1 MKKIMV
7 GNHAVSWGVML
18 ARAEVIPAY
27 PITPQTSI
35 VEELAVLCADERLRA
50 KFSPVESE
58 HSAMACSIGASAAG
72 VRTFTATSSQG
83 LALMHEM
90 LHWAAG
96 ARLPIVMA
104 NVNRALGSPFNI
116 WGEQSDSLAQ
126 RDTGWLQFY
135 CENNQEVLDT
145 VIQSFKIAEEVLL
158 PVMLVLDAFT
168 LSHTAEA
175 VDIPE
180 QSLVDSFL
188 PRYRPQ
194 LQLDPKNPRSF
205 GCLAPPEYLMEFRY
219 KMQQAML
226 QAKDVSRRVDEEFGR
241 VLGRKYGLVEPYRC
255 EGADLILVTSGS
267 VAGTARVAVDGLR
280 ERGRKVGLVKVRL
293 FRPFPK
299 EELLEVVG
307 ETEKIAVLD
316 RSLSLGLG
324 GIFAHEIRA
333 AFSNEKDRPPIY
345 SYITGLGGRDVTMQM
360 FNEVFYRTYELPE
373 PPQQSLWVGLRSGS

>member
-35 VEELAVLCADERLRA
+35 VEELSVLCADERLRA
-50 KFSPVESE
+50 KFIPVESE
-58 HSAMACSIGASAAG
+58 HSAMACCVGASAAG
-72 VRTFTATSSQG
+72 VRAFTATSSQG

-116 WGEQSDSLAQ
+116 WGEQSDSLSQ
-126 RDTGWLQFY
+126 RDTGWLQLY

-180 QSLVDSFL
+180 QSLVDGFL
-188 PRYRPQ
+188 PRYQAKLR
-194 LQLDPKNPRSF
+194 LDPKDPRSF

-219 KMQQAML
+219 KMQQSML
-226 QAKDVSRRVDEEFGR
+226 EAKEVCRRVDEEFSR
-241 VLGRKYGLVEPYRC
+241 TFSRKYGLIEAYRC

-267 VAGTARVAVDGLR
+267 VAGTARVAVDALR
-280 ERGRKVGLVKVRL
+280 EKGRKVGLVKVRL

-299 EELLEVVG
+299 DELLEVVRD
-307 ETEKIAVLD
+307 TEKVAVLD
-316 RSLSLGLG
+316 RSLSLGIG
-324 GIFAHEIRA
+324 GFFAHEIRA
-333 AFSNEKDRPPIY
+333 AFCNEKKHPPIF

-360 FNEVFYRTYELPE
+360 LNDVFYQTYERSKPPE
-373 PPQQSLWVGLRSGS
+373 QSAWIGMRS

>member
-27 PITPQTSI
+27 PITPQTTI
-35 VEELAVLCADERLRA
+35 VEELAVLCAEERLRA
-50 KFSPVESE
+50 KFIPVESE

-72 VRTFTATSSQG
+72 VRAFTATSSQG

-116 WGEQSDSLAQ
+116 WGEQSDSLSQ
-126 RDTGWLQFY
+126 RDTGWLQLY

-145 VIQSFKIAEEVLL
+145 VLQSFKIAEEVLL
-158 PVMLVLDAFT
+158 PVMLVLDAYV

-180 QSLVDSFL
+180 QSLVDQFL
-188 PRYRPQ
+188 PRYQPKLR
-194 LQLDPKNPRSF
+194 LDPKEPHSF
-205 GCLAPPEYLMEFRY
+205 GCVSPPEYLMEFRY

-226 QAKDVSRRVDEEFGR
+226 EAKEVSRRVDEEFGR
-241 VLGRKYGLVEPYRC
+241 TFGRNYGLIEPYRC

-267 VAGTARVAVDGLR
+267 VAGTARVAVDALR
-280 ERGRKVGLVKVRL
+280 EKGRKVGLVKIRL

-307 ETEKIAVLD
+307 DVETVAVLD
-316 RSLSLGLG
+316 RSLSLGIG

-333 AFSNEKDRPPIY
+333 AFSNEKKHPPIF
-345 SYITGLGGRDVTMQM
+345 SYITGLGGRDITMQTL
-360 FNEVFYRTYELPE
+360 NDVFYQTYERSE
-373 PPQQSLWVGLRSGS
+373 PPEQSAWIGLRQ

>member
-18 ARAEVIPAY
+18 ARAEVISAY
-27 PITPQTSI
+27 PITPQTTI
-35 VEELAVLCADERLRA
+35 VEELSVLCADGRLKAR
-50 KFSPVESE
+50 FIPVESE
-58 HSAMACSIGASAAG
+58 HSAMACCIGASAAG

-90 LHWAAG
+90 LHWASG

-126 RDTGWLQFY
+126 RDTGWLQLY

-145 VIQSFKIAEEVLL
+145 VIQAFKIAEEILL

-175 VDIPE
+175 VDIPDP
-180 QSLVDSFL
+180 SLVDNFL
-188 PRYRPQ
+188 PPYQATLR
-194 LQLDPKNPRSF
+194 LDPREPRSF

-219 KMQQAML
+219 KMHQSML
-226 QAKDVSRRVDEEFGR
+226 QGKEVSRKVDEEFGR
-241 VLGRKYGLVEPYRC
+241 NFGRKYGLIEAYRC
-255 EGADLILVTSGS
+255 AGADVILVTSGS
-267 VAGTARVAVDGLR
+267 VAGTARVAVDSLR
-280 ERGRKVGLVKVRL
+280 DKGRKVGLVKIRL

-299 EELLEVVG
+299 DELLEVVR
-307 ETEKIAVLD
+307 EAEKVAVLD
-316 RSLSLGLG
+316 RSLSLGVG
-324 GIFAHEIRA
+324 GFFAQEIRA
-333 AFSNEKDRPPIY
+333 AFCNEKKHPPIF

-360 FNEVFYRTYELPE
+360 LNDVFYQTYQLSDPPE
-373 PPQQSLWVGLRSGS
+373 QSLWIGMRR

>member
-18 ARAEVIPAY
+18 ARAEVISAY
-27 PITPQTSI
+27 PITPQTTI
-35 VEELAVLCADERLRA
+35 VEELSVLCADGRLKAR
-50 KFSPVESE
+50 FIPVESE
-58 HSAMACSIGASAAG
+58 HSAMACCIGASAAG

-90 LHWAAG
+90 LHWASG

-126 RDTGWLQFY
+126 RDTGWLQLY

-145 VIQSFKIAEEVLL
+145 VIQAFKIAEEILL

-175 VDIPE
+175 VDIPDP
-180 QSLVDSFL
+180 SLVDNFL
-188 PRYRPQ
+188 PPYQATLR
-194 LQLDPKNPRSF
+194 LDPKEPRSF

-219 KMQQAML
+219 KMHQSML
-226 QAKDVSRRVDEEFGR
+226 QGKEVSRKVDEEFGR
-241 VLGRKYGLVEPYRC
+241 NFGRKYGLIEAYRC
-255 EGADLILVTSGS
+255 AGADVILVTSGS
-267 VAGTARVAVDGLR
+267 VAGTARVAVDSLR
-280 ERGRKVGLVKVRL
+280 DKGRKVGLVKIRL

-299 EELLEVVG
+299 DELLEVVR
-307 ETEKIAVLD
+307 EAEKVAVLD
-316 RSLSLGLG
+316 RSLSLGVG
-324 GIFAHEIRA
+324 GFFAHEVRA
-333 AFSNEKDRPPIY
+333 AFCNEKKHPPIF

-360 FNEVFYRTYELPE
+360 LNDVFYQTYQLSDPPE
-373 PPQQSLWVGLRSGS
+373 QSLWIGMRR

>member
-35 VEELAVLCADERLRA
+35 VEELSVLCADERLRA
-50 KFSPVESE
+50 KFIPVESE
-58 HSAMACSIGASAAG
+58 HSAMACCVGASAAG

-126 RDTGWLQFY
+126 RDTGWLQLY

-180 QSLVDSFL
+180 QSLVDGFL
-188 PRYRPQ
+188 PRYQPKLR
-194 LQLDPKNPRSF
+194 LDPKDPRSF

-219 KMQQAML
+219 KMQQSML
-226 QAKDVSRRVDEEFGR
+226 EAKEVCRRVDEEFSR
-241 VLGRKYGLVEPYRC
+241 TFSRKYGLIEAYRC

-267 VAGTARVAVDGLR
+267 VAGTARVAVDALR
-280 ERGRKVGLVKVRL
+280 EKGRKVGLVKVRL

-299 EELLEVVG
+299 DELLEVVRD
-307 ETEKIAVLD
+307 TEKVAVLD
-316 RSLSLGLG
+316 RSLSLGIG
-324 GIFAHEIRA
+324 GFFAHEIRA
-333 AFSNEKDRPPIY
+333 AFCNEKKHPPIF

-360 FNEVFYRTYELPE
+360 LNDVFYQTYERSKPPE
-373 PPQQSLWVGLRSGS
+373 QSAWIGMRS

>member
-18 ARAEVIPAY
+18 ARAEVISAY

-35 VEELAVLCADERLRA
+35 VEELSVLCSDERLRA
-50 KFSPVESE
+50 KFIPVESE
-58 HSAMACSIGASAAG
+58 HSAMACCIGASAAG

-90 LHWAAG
+90 LHWASG

-116 WGEQSDSLAQ
+116 WGEQSDSLSQ
-126 RDTGWLQFY
+126 RDTGWLQIY

-145 VIQSFKIAEEVLL
+145 VIQAFKIAEEILL

-175 VDIPE
+175 VDIPD
-180 QSLVDSFL
+180 QSLVDGYL
-188 PRYRPQ
+188 PKYQPKMR
-194 LQLDPKNPRSF
+194 LDPQDPRSL
-205 GCLAPPEYLMEFRY
+205 GCLAPPEYLMEFRF

-226 QAKDVSRRVDEEFGR
+226 EGKEVCRRADEEFGR
-241 VLGRKYGLVEPYRC
+241 TFGRKYGLIEPYRC

-280 ERGRKVGLVKVRL
+280 EKGRKVGLVKMRL

-299 EELLEVVG
+299 EELLAAVRNA
-307 ETEKIAVLD
+307 EKVAVLD
-316 RSLSLGLG
+316 RSLSLGIG
-324 GIFAHEIRA
+324 GIFAHEVRA
-333 AFSNEKDRPPIY
+333 AFCNEKARPPIF

-360 FNEVFYRTYELPE
+360 LNDVFYQTYQRAE
-373 PPQQSLWVGLRSGS
+373 PPEQSVWVGMRS

>member
-35 VEELAVLCADERLRA
+35 VEELSVLCAEERLRA
-50 KFSPVESE
+50 KFIPVESE

-72 VRTFTATSSQG
+72 VRAFTATSSQG

-126 RDTGWLQFY
+126 RDTGWLQLY
-135 CENNQEVLDT
+135 RENNQEVLDT
-145 VIQSFKIAEEVLL
+145 VIQSFKIAEEILL
-158 PVMLVLDAFT
+158 PVMLVLDAYV

-175 VDIPE
+175 VEIPE
-180 QSLVDSFL
+180 QSLVDQFL
-188 PRYRPQ
+188 PRYQPKLR
-194 LQLDPKNPRSF
+194 LDAKEPRSF
-205 GCLAPPEYLMEFRY
+205 GCVAPPEYLMEFRY

-226 QAKDVSRRVDEEFGR
+226 QAKEISRRVDEDFGR
-241 VLGRKYGLVEPYRC
+241 SFGRNYGLIEPYRC
-255 EGADLILVTSGS
+255 DGADLILVTSGS
-267 VAGTARVAVDGLR
+267 VTGTARVAVDALR
-280 ERGRKVGLVKVRL
+280 EKGRKVGLVKIRL

-307 ETEKIAVLD
+307 DAEKVAVLD
-316 RSLSLGLG
+316 RSLSLGIG

-333 AFSNEKDRPPIY
+333 AFGNEKKHPPIF
-345 SYITGLGGRDVTMQM
+345 SYITGLGGRDVTMQIL
-360 FNEVFYRTYELPE
+360 NDVFYQTYECSE
-373 PPQQSLWVGLRSGS
+373 PPQQSVWVGMRS

>member
-35 VEELAVLCADERLRA
+35 VEELSVLCADERLRA
-50 KFSPVESE
+50 KFIPVESE
-58 HSAMACSIGASAAG
+58 HSAMACCVGASAAG
-72 VRTFTATSSQG
+72 VRAFTATSSQG

-116 WGEQSDSLAQ
+116 WGEQSDSLSQ
-126 RDTGWLQFY
+126 RDTGWLQLY

-180 QSLVDSFL
+180 QSLVDGFL
-188 PRYRPQ
+188 PRYQAKLR
-194 LQLDPKNPRSF
+194 LDPKDPRSF
-205 GCLAPPEYLMEFRY
+205 ACLAPPEYLMEFRY
-219 KMQQAML
+219 KMQQSML
-226 QAKDVSRRVDEEFGR
+226 EAKEVCRRVDEEFSR
-241 VLGRKYGLVEPYRC
+241 TFGRKYGLIEAYRC

-267 VAGTARVAVDGLR
+267 VAGTARVAVDALR
-280 ERGRKVGLVKVRL
+280 EKGRNVGLVKVRL

-299 EELLEVVG
+299 DELLEVVRD
-307 ETEKIAVLD
+307 TEKVAVLD
-316 RSLSLGLG
+316 RSLSLGIG
-324 GIFAHEIRA
+324 GFFAHEIRA
-333 AFSNEKDRPPIY
+333 AFCNEKKHPPIF

-360 FNEVFYRTYELPE
+360 LNDVFYQTYERSKPAE
-373 PPQQSLWVGLRSGS
+373 QSVWIGMRSGP

>member
-18 ARAEVIPAY
+18 ARAEVISAY
-27 PITPQTSI
+27 PITPQTTI
-35 VEELAVLCADERLRA
+35 VEELSVLCADGRLKAR
-50 KFSPVESE
+50 FIPVESE
-58 HSAMACSIGASAAG
+58 HSAMACCIGASAAG

-90 LHWAAG
+90 LHWASG

-104 NVNRALGSPFNI
+104 NVNRSLGSPFNI
-116 WGEQSDSLAQ
+116 WGEQSDSLSQ
-126 RDTGWLQFY
+126 RDTGWLQLY

-145 VIQSFKIAEEVLL
+145 VIQAFRIAEEVLL

-175 VDIPE
+175 VDIPDP
-180 QSLVDSFL
+180 SLVDGFL
-188 PRYRPQ
+188 PPYQTKLR
-194 LQLDPKNPRSF
+194 LDPKDPRSF

-219 KMQQAML
+219 KMQQSML
-226 QAKDVSRRVDEEFGR
+226 KGKEVSQRVDEEFGR
-241 VLGRKYGLVEPYRC
+241 TFGRKYGLIEAYRC
-255 EGADLILVTSGS
+255 EGADAILVTSGS

-280 ERGRKVGLVKVRL
+280 EKGRKVGLVKIRL

-299 EELLEVVG
+299 DELLEVVR
-307 ETEKIAVLD
+307 EAEKVAVLD
-316 RSLSLGLG
+316 RSLSLGIG
-324 GIFAHEIRA
+324 GIFAQEIRA
-333 AFSNEKDRPPIY
+333 AFCNEKKHPPIF

-360 FNEVFYRTYELPE
+360 LNEVFYQTYQLSE
-373 PPQQSLWVGLRSGS
+373 PPEQSVWIGMRR

>member
-18 ARAEVIPAY
+18 ARAEVISAY
-27 PITPQTSI
+27 PITPQTTI
-35 VEELAVLCADERLRA
+35 VEELSVLCADGRLKAR
-50 KFSPVESE
+50 FIPVESE
-58 HSAMACSIGASAAG
+58 HSAMACCIGASAAG

-90 LHWAAG
+90 LHWASG

-126 RDTGWLQFY
+126 RDTGWLQLY

-145 VIQSFKIAEEVLL
+145 VIQAFKIAEEILL

-175 VDIPE
+175 VDIPDP
-180 QSLVDSFL
+180 SLVDNFL
-188 PRYRPQ
+188 PPYQATLR
-194 LQLDPKNPRSF
+194 LDPREPRSF

-219 KMQQAML
+219 KMHQSML
-226 QAKDVSRRVDEEFGR
+226 QGKEVSRKVDEEFGR
-241 VLGRKYGLVEPYRC
+241 NFGRKYGLIEAYRC
-255 EGADLILVTSGS
+255 AGADVILVTSGS
-267 VAGTARVAVDGLR
+267 VAGTARVAVDSLR
-280 ERGRKVGLVKVRL
+280 DKGRKVGLVKIRL

-299 EELLEVVG
+299 DELLEVVR
-307 ETEKIAVLD
+307 EAEKVAVLD
-316 RSLSLGLG
+316 RSLSLGVG
-324 GIFAHEIRA
+324 GFFAHEVRA
-333 AFSNEKDRPPIY
+333 AFCNEKKHPPIF

-360 FNEVFYRTYELPE
+360 LNDVFYQTYQLSDPPE
-373 PPQQSLWVGLRSGS
+373 QSLWIGMRR